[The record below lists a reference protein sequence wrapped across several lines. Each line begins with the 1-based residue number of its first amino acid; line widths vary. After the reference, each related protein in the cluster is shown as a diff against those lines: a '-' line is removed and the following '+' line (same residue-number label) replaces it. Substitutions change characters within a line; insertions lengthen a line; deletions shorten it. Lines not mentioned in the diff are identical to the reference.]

1 MVTATRF
8 RGRREWRLTSGFHGE
23 VVGGE
28 WRAVRGGAV
37 GEVLWAMAQQ
47 GMRASSP
54 EYARDGELTTAAF
67 LARGARQ
74 SGSGRVHSARGNA
87 VEVMRALGADER
99 GHRRHTDDIW
109 RTGGV
114 LAIPDGELGF
124 DSEKTATD

>member
-1 MVTATRF
+1 
-8 RGRREWRLTSGFHGE
+8 
-23 VVGGE
+23 
-28 WRAVRGGAV
+28 
-37 GEVLWAMAQQ
+37 MAQQ

-74 SGSGRVHSARGNA
+74 SGSGRVHSARGVA
-87 VEVMRALGADER
+87 VDVMRALGADER
-99 GHRRHTDDIW
+99 GHRRRTDDIW
-109 RTGGV
+109 RTGGA